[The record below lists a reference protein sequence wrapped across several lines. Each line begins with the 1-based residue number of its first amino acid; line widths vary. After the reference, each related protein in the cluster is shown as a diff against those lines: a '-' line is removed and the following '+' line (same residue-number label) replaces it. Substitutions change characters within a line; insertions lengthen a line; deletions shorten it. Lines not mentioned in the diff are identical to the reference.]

1 MFSRQP
7 DALTWFGN
15 GPGGRLLAVER
26 PWVAAALKA
35 RAPQPWLWL
44 GPAAQELSP
53 GPSPRGIQLH
63 RQAHGFTGSV
73 RCDLPL
79 PLPTEAI
86 CAVVLQHALET
97 GHDDL
102 LAECAR
108 VLEPGGHL
116 WLFTLNPWSPYRARW
131 RGLDMV
137 IHDAVGWRERLRGA
151 GLQPAGREIRYLG
164 PVWRTKSD
172 GMGPAPSRLRAIC
185 LLETEKRVAAL
196 IPPSPAQ
203 RPWRTDAAPA

>member
-1 MFSRQP
+1 MPGVLAGDGEGRSGAVSSTITNMPAFMFSRQP

-53 GPSPRGIQLH
+53 GPSPRGVQLH

-79 PLPTEAI
+79 PL
-86 CAVVLQHALET
+86 
-97 GHDDL
+97 
-102 LAECAR
+102 
-108 VLEPGGHL
+108 
-116 WLFTLNPWSPYRARW
+116 
-131 RGLDMV
+131 
-137 IHDAVGWRERLRGA
+137 
-151 GLQPAGREIRYLG
+151 
-164 PVWRTKSD
+164 
-172 GMGPAPSRLRAIC
+172 
-185 LLETEKRVAAL
+185 
-196 IPPSPAQ
+196 
-203 RPWRTDAAPA
+203 